1 MQIIGVDPHS
11 EDAPRR
17 AIETLLRGGLV
28 AFPTDTFYALG
39 ARADDDAAV
48 GRVIAAKRRPPSDPI
63 PVLVADRDQ
72 WRAVVTEIPEIAVR
86 LADRFWPGALTIVC
100 YRAPH
105 LPAALTGQTGT
116 IGVRQPN
123 LPVALGLCRAVSLP
137 IVGTSANLHGM
148 PAPLMAS
155 HVALDLGDAVDLILD
170 GGRCP
175 LGRPSTVVDVT
186 RTPPIIVRAGAI
198 SAEAIREVLD
208 AVAVPG

>member
-1 MQIIGVDPHS
+1 MQIIGVDPHG
-11 EDAPRR
+11 DDVPRR
-17 AIETLLRGGLV
+17 AIEILLGGGLV

-48 GRVIAAKRRPPSDPI
+48 GRVISAKRRPPGDPM
-63 PVLVADRDQ
+63 PVLVADREQ

-100 YRAPH
+100 HQAPH
-105 LPAALTGQTGT
+105 LPAGLTGQGGT

-123 LPVALGLCRAVSLP
+123 LPVALGLCRAVGLAL
-137 IVGTSANLHGM
+137 VGTSANLHGM

-175 LGRPSTVVDVT
+175 VGRPSTVVDVT

-198 SAEAIREVLD
+198 SAQAIREVLD